1 MEFRKAHI
9 RAARFEVMKVF
20 VLQMKKKKILR
31 QKSVTFSCM
40 PTFSYHCIRMY
51 MDPRCPAQTRKLHR
65 FIPWDHK
72 EQIRSTI
79 PFLTAPAWVG
89 KDAAAHWS
97 DGPRLGK
104 VKEP

>member
-1 MEFRKAHI
+1 
-9 RAARFEVMKVF
+9 
-20 VLQMKKKKILR
+20 
-31 QKSVTFSCM
+31 
-40 PTFSYHCIRMY
+40 

-97 DGPRLGK
+97 DGP
-104 VKEP
+104 